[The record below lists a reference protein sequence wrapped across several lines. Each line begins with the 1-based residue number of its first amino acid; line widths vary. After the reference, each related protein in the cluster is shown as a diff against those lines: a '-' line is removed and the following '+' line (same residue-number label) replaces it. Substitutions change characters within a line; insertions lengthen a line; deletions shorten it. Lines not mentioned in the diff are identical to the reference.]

1 VKSEEL
7 YRKSILKDKSFD
19 FAVQIVKLTQ
29 QIDENNKNYVLTRQI
44 LRSGTAI
51 GALISEAAFAQSRA
65 DFVSKMSIALKANET
80 YYWIKLLFTTNY
92 IEKNV
97 YEILL
102 AGIDEIISL
111 LVSTIKT
118 AKQNENKITL
128 HS

>member
-1 VKSEEL
+1 MKSEEL